1 MCARERPQIHVFTE
15 EKKAGKDKVYTTHKE
30 TLLIIYFVRHRLKA
44 LTTFV
49 LYGGGQYL

>member
-1 MCARERPQIHVFTE
+1 MHVFTE